1 MTGPSDNGTA
11 PGRGPG
17 EAFGTGSGPGTGVG
31 PEPESGWGAISP
43 PEPEPEPEPGTASA
57 VAPPS
62 DYRLAVPEGWE
73 RVVLD
78 PDRWPHRIDKLVQRG
93 LRRTQATPQ
102 LKAALAER
110 IRDQA
115 EAAHANGGVE
125 MYLVNQVIGQV
136 PVSAGLVVTLLRPPP
151 GTAPG
156 GLADTAVSLAAR
168 GADVTT
174 IDLPAGPAVRHLYR
188 RRPAP
193 DDPDGNKLTVTHL
206 DVHLAVPNSDLRLL
220 LSFSTPME
228 PLADAL
234 VTLFGSIART
244 LQWMA

>member
-1 MTGPSDNGTA
+1 MGAETGPGPA
-11 PGRGPG
+11 PGL
-17 EAFGTGSGPGTGVG
+17 
-31 PEPESGWGAISP
+31 
-43 PEPEPEPEPGTASA
+43 
-57 VAPPS
+57 APPS

-78 PDRWPHRIDKLVQRG
+78 PARWPHRIDKLVQRG
-93 LRRTQATPQ
+93 LRGTRATPQ

-136 PVSAGLVVTLLRPPP
+136 PVSAGLVVTLLRPPS

-156 GLADTAVSLAAR
+156 GLADTAVALATS
-168 GADVTT
+168 GADVSTVE
-174 IDLPAGPAVRHLYR
+174 LPAGPAVRHLHR

-228 PLADAL
+228 PLAEAL
-234 VTLFGSIART
+234 VTLFDSIART

>member
-1 MTGPSDNGTA
+1 MTGDTRQSTAAERTETGTPDDP
-11 PGRGPG
+11 PGTRVAEEPIR
-17 EAFGTGSGPGTGVG
+17 GTGTDAEAHP
-31 PEPESGWGAISP
+31 
-43 PEPEPEPEPGTASA
+43 
-57 VAPPS
+57 APPT

-78 PDRWPHRIDKLVQRG
+78 PDRWPHRIDKLVNRG
-93 LRRTQATPQ
+93 LRRTRATPQ

-110 IRDQA
+110 VRAQA

-151 GTAPG
+151 GTEAG
-156 GLADTAVSLAAR
+156 DLSDTALSLAAT
-168 GADVTT
+168 GADVRTV
-174 IDLPAGPAVRHLYR
+174 DLPAGPAVRHLYR
-188 RRPAP
+188 RTPSRE
-193 DDPDGNKLTVTHL
+193 DPDGNRLTVTHL
-206 DVHLAVPNSDLRLL
+206 DVHLAVPRSEQRLL

-234 VTLFGSIART
+234 VTLFDSIART

>member
-1 MTGPSDNGTA
+1 M
-11 PGRGPG
+11 
-17 EAFGTGSGPGTGVG
+17 
-31 PEPESGWGAISP
+31 
-43 PEPEPEPEPGTASA
+43 
-57 VAPPS
+57 APPS

-78 PDRWPHRIDKLVQRG
+78 PERWSYRIDKLVRRG
-93 LRRTQATPQ
+93 LRGTRATPRLQ
-102 LKAALAER
+102 AALAER

-151 GTAPG
+151 GTAHG
-156 GLADTAVSLAAR
+156 SLGDTALSLAAG

-174 IDLPAGPAVRHLYR
+174 VDLPAGPAVRHLYR

-234 VTLFGSIART
+234 VTLFDSIART

>member
-1 MTGPSDNGTA
+1 MSEETNETNSATTA
-11 PGRGPG
+11 DATNPHP
-17 EAFGTGSGPGTGVG
+17 
-31 PEPESGWGAISP
+31 
-43 PEPEPEPEPGTASA
+43 
-57 VAPPS
+57 APPS

-78 PDRWPHRIDKLVQRG
+78 PDRWGYRIDKLVNRG

-110 IRDQA
+110 MREQA
-115 EAAHANGGVE
+115 AAAHANGGVE

-151 GTAPG
+151 GTAAG
-156 GLADTAVSLAAR
+156 ELSDLALSLGR
-168 GADVTT
+168 GDGEVTLV
-174 IDLPAGPAVRHLYR
+174 DLPASPAVRHRYR
-188 RRPAP
+188 RLPAA
-193 DDPDGNKLTVTHL
+193 DDPDGNKLPVTHL
-206 DVHLAVPNSDLRLL
+206 DIHLAVPHSEQRLL

-234 VTLFGSIART
+234 VTLFDSIART

>member
-1 MTGPSDNGTA
+1 MTEEPNNPNSPHEPRETSPSMLTA
-11 PGRGPG
+11 TT
-17 EAFGTGSGPGTGVG
+17 ATV
-31 PEPESGWGAISP
+31 P
-43 PEPEPEPEPGTASA
+43 P
-57 VAPPS
+57 PPS

-78 PDRWPHRIDKLVQRG
+78 PERWPHRIDKLVNRG
-93 LRRTQATPQ
+93 LRRTKATPQ

-110 IRDQA
+110 MRAQA

-125 MYLVNQVIGQV
+125 MYVVNQLLGQV
-136 PVSAGLVVTLLRPPP
+136 PVSAGLVVTLLEPPP
-151 GTAPG
+151 
-156 GLADTAVSLAAR
+156 DTAAGELSDIALSLGAR
-168 GADVTT
+168 GEDVTMT
-174 IDLPAGPAVRHLYR
+174 DLPAGPAVRHLYR

-193 DDPDGNKLTVTHL
+193 DDADGNKLTVTHL
-206 DVHLAVPNSDLRLL
+206 DVHLGVPQTDQRLL

-234 VTLFGSIART
+234 VGLFDSIART